1 MNYQKLGEP
10 AENGRNQLVV
20 FILDEQRY
28 ALHLLAVERVACV
41 VEIAPLPKAPEIV
54 VGVIDLQGRIVPVV
68 NIRKRFRLPDRE
80 MGLSNQLII
89 ANTSR
94 RTIAFVVD
102 SVTDVAERAER
113 EVITAEKILPGLEYL
128 EGVMKLDDGIVFIHD
143 LDRFF
148 SLEEE
153 KQLNDATDRL

>member
-1 MNYQKLGEP
+1 
-10 AENGRNQLVV
+10 
-20 FILDEQRY
+20 
-28 ALHLLAVERVACV
+28 
-41 VEIAPLPKAPEIV
+41 
-54 VGVIDLQGRIVPVV
+54 
-68 NIRKRFRLPDRE
+68 
-80 MGLSNQLII
+80 
-89 ANTSR
+89 
-94 RTIAFVVD
+94 VVD

-128 EGVMKLDDGIVFIHD
+128 EGVIKLDDGIVFIHD